1 MPEEGEVDE
10 VDQESI
16 IRDANDIR
24 LGDVLLS
31 RSNDGA
37 RGGGAGGCG
46 VKGVGAGRDDTDSVL
61 TSFFS

>member
-1 MPEEGEVDE
+1 MPEEGVDDE

-37 RGGGAGGCG
+37 RGGGGGWG
-46 VKGVGAGRDDTDSVL
+46 GRGAGVGRDEPMDSVL
-61 TSFFS
+61 TIFFS